1 MHDYQ
6 DDKLI
11 SEAVLI
17 RLFRNGLGI
26 RFENPIHERPVI
38 TEGRGLETDIVIRH
52 FGYALSKAQMQSKF
66 ERNHRILKN
75 LLEKDPGDPFALYYM
90 AVTLFNHDLESCI
103 RWGEKLL
110 QEFVPGKS
118 FPLFYMNIFYV
129 LAAAHMRCGNLE
141 EAERVCQRAIE
152 VFPACVD
159 AYWTLVDIAFRT
171 GRFDM
176 VVNHGSNY
184 FEHLGHYLK
193 NRGKFPGLIVYSI
206 DKGPEIHLM
215 MALAHLHFGKTR
227 KAKMHIHPLLGK
239 SLLPAGSVDRIQ
251 AFLDEWDVPADMQI
265 PLLAL
270 LADMCPGEFPE
281 NPFAE
286 LLLSRFME
294 LPEDEDFRKPNK
306 ALSLISCDSDLLLK
320 VAGVLYREDLDTH
333 LWTLLRC
340 TCDLSAELH
349 LFRIIPL
356 MDEGE
361 IEAAIMELDTFLKQS
376 GTPIDRNLETLGD
389 VAELFEECAHKIH
402 VSGDVEKAAIL
413 HEAAFQVSPRTNIL
427 KHLLS
432 CLQEI
437 GAIRRIRKFI
447 LIGARLGLLER
458 EDISELYRRMENRLQ
473 TSLEESPVSS
483 SETHRNL
490 LLH

>member
-1 MHDYQ
+1 MRT
-6 DDKLI
+6 
-11 SEAVLI
+11 SA
-17 RLFRNGLGI
+17 
-26 RFENPIHERPVI
+26 NPIRP
-38 TEGRGLETDIVIRH
+38 
-52 FGYALSKAQMQSKF
+52 
-66 ERNHRILKN
+66 
-75 LLEKDPGDPFALYYM
+75 
-90 AVTLFNHDLESCI
+90 
-103 RWGEKLL
+103 
-110 QEFVPGKS
+110 
-118 FPLFYMNIFYV
+118 FPL
-129 LAAAHMRCGNLE
+129 
-141 EAERVCQRAIE
+141 
-152 VFPACVD
+152 
-159 AYWTLVDIAFRT
+159 
-171 GRFDM
+171 
-176 VVNHGSNY
+176 S
-184 FEHLGHYLK
+184 
-193 NRGKFPGLIVYSI
+193 
-206 DKGPEIHLM
+206 
-215 MALAHLHFGKTR
+215 
-227 KAKMHIHPLLGK
+227 
-239 SLLPAGSVDRIQ
+239 
-251 AFLDEWDVPADMQI
+251 
-265 PLLAL
+265 
-270 LADMCPGEFPE
+270 
-281 NPFAE
+281 
-286 LLLSRFME
+286 
-294 LPEDEDFRKPNK
+294 EDEDFRKPNK

-333 LWTLLRC
+333 LRTLLGC
-340 TCDLSAELH
+340 ACDLPPDLH

-361 IEAAIMELDTFLKQS
+361 IEAAIMELDTFLKQSGTPIDRNLETLGIEAAIMELDTFLKQS